1 MKKFMLN
8 INQEK
13 FVGQSASWLFAFV
26 PLILAFSSKASVLLL
41 SLLCLLLLLKAWIR
55 NAENLQ
61 DRIILFFK
69 NNLLFKLVLAF
80 ILYASLSTF
89 WSVNAKQGLII
100 LGFEIFLP
108 IFLLT
113 VVMALDD
120 EVMSS
125 LDLNLC
131 AYGFILCA
139 LVLVFETRTN
149 MSLRHILGLRQ
160 WVGVMSHAGVTLA
173 MLAPVVFVWLSHSSK
188 PTAFAFLAVIC
199 LCLFFVINDASKLA
213 MLGFIGAYF
222 LYARWLMS
230 VRFYLFAF
238 LAGYILLQPWIWS
251 LLGADALAQTI
262 LGFKASAV
270 HRLHIWE
277 TFSRLALL
285 NPWHGYGIASGHVL
299 HNFEEIMT
307 VLPSSLQEFVDV
319 WHPHNNFLEIW
330 LDLGLIG
337 TVLFILFLFQVF
349 KGQWLAVRG
358 HFASVIA
365 ILAVGACSHGF
376 WQGWWISAICMVV
389 LLYRIMDAK
398 LKTHFEST

>member
-1 MKKFMLN
+1 MMLN
-8 INQEK
+8 IDQEK
-13 FVGQSASWLFAFV
+13 IVGQLVSWLFACV
-26 PLILAFSSKASVLLL
+26 PLILIFSSKASVLLL
-41 SLLCLLLLLKAWIR
+41 SLICLFLLVKAWIR

-61 DRIILFFK
+61 ERIVLFFK
-69 NNLLFKLVLAF
+69 NNLLFKFVLAF

-89 WSVNAKQGLII
+89 WSVNPKQGLII

-113 VVMALDD
+113 IALALDD

-125 LDLNLC
+125 LDLNVC
-131 AYGFILCA
+131 AYGFVFSA
-139 LVLVFETRTN
+139 LVLVFEIKSN

-160 WVGVMSHAGVTLA
+160 WMGVMGHSGVTLA
-173 MLAPVVFVWLSHSSK
+173 MLSPVIFVWLSRSSK
-188 PTAFAFLAVIC
+188 PKAYGFLALIC
-199 LCLFFVINDASKLA
+199 LSLLLVINDASKLA
-213 MLGFIGAYF
+213 MIAFVGAYF
-222 LYARWLMS
+222 LYSRWLMS
-230 VRFYLFAF
+230 VRFYVFAL
-238 LAGYILLQPWIWS
+238 LAIYVFLQPWIWS
-251 LLGADALAQTI
+251 LLGADALSHTL

-277 TFSRLALL
+277 TFSRLTLL

-299 HNFEEIMT
+299 HQFETIMAM
-307 VLPSSLQEFVDV
+307 LPSSLQGFVDV

-330 LDLGLIG
+330 LDLGLVGI
-337 TVLFILFLFQVF
+337 VLFILFLFQVF

-365 ILAVGACSHGF
+365 ILAVGSCSHGL

-398 LKTHFEST
+398 LKTHFENT

>member
-1 MKKFMLN
+1 MMPN
-8 INQEK
+8 IDREK
-13 FVGQSASWLFAFV
+13 IVGRLVSWLFACV
-26 PLILAFSSKASVLLL
+26 PLILIFSSKASVLLL
-41 SLLCLLLLLKAWIR
+41 SLICLLLVVKAWIR
-55 NAENLQ
+55 NPENLQ
-61 DRIILFFK
+61 DRIVLFFK
-69 NNLLFKLVLAF
+69 NNFLFKCVLAF
-80 ILYASLSTF
+80 ILYAGLSTF
-89 WSVNAKQGLII
+89 WSVNPKQGLAI

-108 IFLLT
+108 IVLLT
-113 VVMALDD
+113 VALALDD

-131 AYGFILCA
+131 AYGFIASA
-139 LVLVFETRTN
+139 LVLVFETRSN

-160 WVGVMSHAGVTLA
+160 WVGVMSHSGVTLA
-173 MLAPVVFVWLSHSSK
+173 MLAPVAFVWLTHSSK
-188 PTAFAFLAVIC
+188 PKAYAFLAIIC
-199 LCLFFVINDASKLA
+199 LGLFFVVNDSSKLA

-222 LYARWLMS
+222 LYSRWLMS
-230 VRFYLFAF
+230 VRFYLFAL
-238 LAGYILLQPWIWS
+238 LAAYVFLQPWIWS
-251 LLGADALAQTI
+251 LLGADALSHTL

-277 TFSRLALL
+277 TFSRLTLL

-299 HNFEEIMT
+299 HQFETIMAM
-307 VLPSSLQEFVDV
+307 LPSSLHEFVDV

-330 LDLGLIG
+330 LDLGLVGI
-337 TVLFILFLFQVF
+337 VLFILFLFQVF

-389 LLYRIMDAK
+389 LVHRIMDAK
-398 LKTHFEST
+398 LKTHFENT